1 MNLSIF
7 QEILTPFLT
16 VSLIST
22 KINLFVHW
30 YFQRQ
35 FGFCW
40 RQSQK
45 KSIFP
50 PRNHYFGVFHIDHHP
65 MHYSITKKHTLSLHV
80 KNIDIKNYA
89 INSATAV
96 VEISTGFKL
105 SALFRAQ
112 QYSPRV
118 FQHPSD
124 LAHLWQT
131 LQWCGKQSQSA
142 LSSEAQSTS
151 SSCHPRLRPR
161 RQTRPGLCFS
171 ERLWFREGEKYHCQP
186 IYATRS
192 TFRIACNF
200 RNKNT
205 ISRSQTQFFEVGG
218 RQKRA
223 FSMNEST
230 MRYHGI
236 DFFLWDSSR
245 YQHVTWAAGATARDY
260 LESQPQLFRT
270 DSISY

>member
-96 VEISTGFKL
+96 VITFLPLDCFTVYHKTSW
-105 SALFRAQ
+105 
-112 QYSPRV
+112 
-118 FQHPSD
+118 PSV
-124 LAHLWQT
+124 
-131 LQWCGKQSQSA
+131 
-142 LSSEAQSTS
+142 STS
-151 SSCHPRLRPR
+151 SNYPPA
-161 RQTRPGLCFS
+161 
-171 ERLWFREGEKYHCQP
+171 
-186 IYATRS
+186 I
-192 TFRIACNF
+192 
-200 RNKNT
+200 
-205 ISRSQTQFFEVGG
+205 
-218 RQKRA
+218 
-223 FSMNEST
+223 
-230 MRYHGI
+230 
-236 DFFLWDSSR
+236 FFLTQRMIPSPCAVLSLR
-245 YQHVTWAAGATARDY
+245 YG
-260 LESQPQLFRT
+260 ES
-270 DSISY
+270 

>member
-96 VEISTGFKL
+96 V
-105 SALFRAQ
+105 
-112 QYSPRV
+112 SPTRN
-118 FQHPSD
+118 HP
-124 LAHLWQT
+124 A
-131 LQWCGKQSQSA
+131 
-142 LSSEAQSTS
+142 
-151 SSCHPRLRPR
+151 
-161 RQTRPGLCFS
+161 FS
-171 ERLWFREGEKYHCQP
+171 NLPVKRCL
-186 IYATRS
+186 
-192 TFRIACNF
+192 NF
-200 RNKNT
+200 RQNPSVAQLAT
-205 ISRSQTQFFEVGG
+205 
-218 RQKRA
+218 
-223 FSMNEST
+223 
-230 MRYHGI
+230 
-236 DFFLWDSSR
+236 
-245 YQHVTWAAGATARDY
+245 QHVVVAV
-260 LESQPQLFRT
+260 
-270 DSISY
+270 

>member
-89 INSATAV
+89 INSATADV
-96 VEISTGFKL
+96 LGGGSGLTWKTQMHILFYFFDFLLFYFFYFFKRFL
-105 SALFRAQ
+105 LF
-112 QYSPRV
+112 YILKMFLLFTFSFVFYIFTFLRV
-118 FQHPSD
+118 
-124 LAHLWQT
+124 
-131 LQWCGKQSQSA
+131 
-142 LSSEAQSTS
+142 
-151 SSCHPRLRPR
+151 
-161 RQTRPGLCFS
+161 
-171 ERLWFREGEKYHCQP
+171 Y
-186 IYATRS
+186 
-192 TFRIACNF
+192 
-200 RNKNT
+200 
-205 ISRSQTQFFEVGG
+205 
-218 RQKRA
+218 
-223 FSMNEST
+223 
-230 MRYHGI
+230 
-236 DFFLWDSSR
+236 FFLLFLLFFTLGD
-245 YQHVTWAAGATARDY
+245 
-260 LESQPQLFRT
+260 QP
-270 DSISY
+270 SPN

>member
-80 KNIDIKNYA
+80 KNIDIKNCA
-89 INSATAV
+89 INSETAV
-96 VEISTGFKL
+96 VNKNRRLPEINTQFDSCFFSRGTA
-105 SALFRAQ
+105 SR
-112 QYSPRV
+112 SPR
-118 FQHPSD
+118 P
-124 LAHLWQT
+124 
-131 LQWCGKQSQSA
+131 
-142 LSSEAQSTS
+142 
-151 SSCHPRLRPR
+151 
-161 RQTRPGLCFS
+161 
-171 ERLWFREGEKYHCQP
+171 
-186 IYATRS
+186 
-192 TFRIACNF
+192 
-200 RNKNT
+200 
-205 ISRSQTQFFEVGG
+205 
-218 RQKRA
+218 A
-223 FSMNEST
+223 FPEN
-230 MRYHGI
+230 RKC
-236 DFFLWDSSR
+236 
-245 YQHVTWAAGATARDY
+245 
-260 LESQPQLFRT
+260 
-270 DSISY
+270 

>member
-96 VEISTGFKL
+96 VANYSVTISL
-105 SALFRAQ
+105 LRCSALAVLEVRTA
-112 QYSPRV
+112 
-118 FQHPSD
+118 
-124 LAHLWQT
+124 LWQRGLT
-131 LQWCGKQSQSA
+131 TTSQIFSGSSGRPYPPAVLQS
-142 LSSEAQSTS
+142 
-151 SSCHPRLRPR
+151 
-161 RQTRPGLCFS
+161 
-171 ERLWFREGEKYHCQP
+171 
-186 IYATRS
+186 
-192 TFRIACNF
+192 
-200 RNKNT
+200 
-205 ISRSQTQFFEVGG
+205 
-218 RQKRA
+218 
-223 FSMNEST
+223 EST
-230 MRYHGI
+230 TG
-236 DFFLWDSSR
+236 L
-245 YQHVTWAAGATARDY
+245 
-260 LESQPQLFRT
+260 
-270 DSISY
+270 

>member
-35 FGFCW
+35 FGYCW

-96 VEISTGFKL
+96 VCNSFWDYWSL
-105 SALFRAQ
+105 
-112 QYSPRV
+112 
-118 FQHPSD
+118 
-124 LAHLWQT
+124 HLQT
-131 LQWCGKQSQSA
+131 LVNIWPNVVIC
-142 LSSEAQSTS
+142 
-151 SSCHPRLRPR
+151 
-161 RQTRPGLCFS
+161 
-171 ERLWFREGEKYHCQP
+171 
-186 IYATRS
+186 
-192 TFRIACNF
+192 
-200 RNKNT
+200 
-205 ISRSQTQFFEVGG
+205 SQTWQA
-218 RQKRA
+218 K
-223 FSMNEST
+223 
-230 MRYHGI
+230 
-236 DFFLWDSSR
+236 SSNVVEHNLLHKT
-245 YQHVTWAAGATARDY
+245 QINITWLTFGNI
-260 LESQPQLFRT
+260 Q
-270 DSISY
+270 SISANFDIIIW

>member
-50 PRNHYFGVFHIDHHP
+50 PRNHYFGDFHIDHHP
-65 MHYSITKKHTLSLHV
+65 MHYSITKKHALSLHV

-96 VEISTGFKL
+96 VYTSREFCNIQNVFTPKRTTSKDKAVCTTSWGIRHLQFNLFK
-105 SALFRAQ
+105 
-112 QYSPRV
+112 
-118 FQHPSD
+118 
-124 LAHLWQT
+124 
-131 LQWCGKQSQSA
+131 
-142 LSSEAQSTS
+142 
-151 SSCHPRLRPR
+151 
-161 RQTRPGLCFS
+161 
-171 ERLWFREGEKYHCQP
+171 
-186 IYATRS
+186 
-192 TFRIACNF
+192 
-200 RNKNT
+200 
-205 ISRSQTQFFEVGG
+205 ISR
-218 RQKRA
+218 
-223 FSMNEST
+223 
-230 MRYHGI
+230 
-236 DFFLWDSSR
+236 FLIRLLQSSR
-245 YQHVTWAAGATARDY
+245 
-260 LESQPQLFRT
+260 ESDDIDMQN
-270 DSISY
+270 ISGTFWKIY

>member
-65 MHYSITKKHTLSLHV
+65 MHYSITKKHTFSLHV

-96 VEISTGFKL
+96 VSRFNHCFL
-105 SALFRAQ
+105 RDFFRVSWRFIEHVNFICNFLKFWKCPGTTRGRNVLKVCILRFQ
-112 QYSPRV
+112 FRPSFPSGSISPRST
-118 FQHPSD
+118 P
-124 LAHLWQT
+124 
-131 LQWCGKQSQSA
+131 
-142 LSSEAQSTS
+142 EAGDRWRT
-151 SSCHPRLRPR
+151 P
-161 RQTRPGLCFS
+161 T
-171 ERLWFREGEKYHCQP
+171 
-186 IYATRS
+186 
-192 TFRIACNF
+192 
-200 RNKNT
+200 
-205 ISRSQTQFFEVGG
+205 GG
-218 RQKRA
+218 
-223 FSMNEST
+223 
-230 MRYHGI
+230 
-236 DFFLWDSSR
+236 
-245 YQHVTWAAGATARDY
+245 
-260 LESQPQLFRT
+260 
-270 DSISY
+270 